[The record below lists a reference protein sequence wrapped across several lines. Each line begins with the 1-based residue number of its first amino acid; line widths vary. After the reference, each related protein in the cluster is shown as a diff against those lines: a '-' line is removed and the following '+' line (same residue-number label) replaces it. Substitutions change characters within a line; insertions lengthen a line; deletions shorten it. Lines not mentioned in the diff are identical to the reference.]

1 MLRKFLPIIMAA
13 IMMVSIV
20 GCYAQTFVVGNGAQ
34 SSQVEETRQWYILF
48 GLVPLNTVDSKA
60 MAGDAT
66 NYTIHTEQTFLDV
79 VINIFTSAVTVY
91 SRTVTVTK

>member
-1 MLRKFLPIIMAA
+1 MLKKIFPIIMAA

-34 SSQVEETRQWYILF
+34 QSQTQETRQWYILF
-48 GLVPLNTVDSKA
+48 GLVPLNTVDTHS
-60 MAGDAT
+60 MAGAT
-66 NYTIHTEQTFLDV
+66 TDYTIHTEQTFLDV
-79 VINIFTSAVTVY
+79 VMNIFTSAVTVY